1 MANTSLETLE
11 IISNCTPMHLHLKLR
26 QDEEM
31 IRIYSKNEGEQ
42 ILEDFNNSIEDITVR
57 GKRTTFN
64 VLLSTFN
71 ELKEKISLENLAKDF
86 KYTNDCMLLNRQNK
100 ANCTWD
106 ELENDKTAQEE
117 NMKQILEG
125 IEEDCAAVFTD
136 GSALRNPGATG
147 AGAVLYLNG
156 LQSDPIGIK
165 KGICS
170 NGNNYLGEI
179 LGIELALKYLCDE
192 AKVKN
197 RNIHLFVDCQSA
209 IVSAFGIGI
218 PKYKVDIILNIRR
231 LTSLLENDNNNLK
244 IHWIPGHKAFE
255 GNERADRLAKEA
267 AKEMEGKKE
276 EFYEGVDE
284 KKEIIQIMRSTIN
297 DKWQRLMDNSG
308 LTDKVQ
314 VIVPKAG
321 KAFVVK
327 SEERKVTRVMNQ
339 LISGNSNLN
348 YMISKIDNTK
358 SELCY
363 TCKVKETINH
373 YIYDCDAYDENRK
386 MLEKDIERILAAYG
400 LQHIPDINLKLMTG
414 NIEEAP
420 GAAKLELRDAPAGFI
435 TRTGRFTK
443 SKN

>member
-1 MANTSLETLE
+1 
-11 IISNCTPMHLHLKLR
+11 
-26 QDEEM
+26 
-31 IRIYSKNEGEQ
+31 
-42 ILEDFNNSIEDITVR
+42 
-57 GKRTTFN
+57 
-64 VLLSTFN
+64 
-71 ELKEKISLENLAKDF
+71 
-86 KYTNDCMLLNRQNK
+86 
-100 ANCTWD
+100 
-106 ELENDKTAQEE
+106 
-117 NMKQILEG
+117 MKQILEG
-125 IEEDCAAVFTD
+125 IEEDCVAVFTD
-136 GSALRNPGATG
+136 GSALENPGATG

-156 LQSDPIGIK
+156 SDPIGIK

-244 IHWIPGHKAFE
+244 IHWIPGHKDFE
-255 GNERADRLAKEA
+255 GNERADTLAKEA

-276 EFYEGVDE
+276 EFYEGVAE

-314 VIVPKAG
+314 EIVPKAG

-358 SELCY
+358 SELCD
-363 TCKVKETINH
+363 TC
-373 YIYDCDAYDENRK
+373 
-386 MLEKDIERILAAYG
+386 
-400 LQHIPDINLKLMTG
+400 
-414 NIEEAP
+414 
-420 GAAKLELRDAPAGFI
+420 
-435 TRTGRFTK
+435 
-443 SKN
+443 